1 MYNGIENLLKMR
13 SHSYQKL
20 GILCNVAKSLT
31 LVHSVLY
38 GNKFV

>member
-20 GILCNVAKSLT
+20 GILCNVAKSLINFGT
-31 LVHSVLY
+31 FCSIWE
-38 GNKFV
+38 